1 MGDKKKYYR
10 HFKGGKYL
18 YLGEALSSETL
29 EEMVIYQALYGER
42 KVWVR
47 PKKMFFE
54 SVEVN
59 GVTVPR
65 FAEISEDEVKDE
77 I

>member
-18 YLGEALSSETL
+18 YFGEALFTEPL
-29 EEMVIYQALYGER
+29 EEMVVYQALYGER